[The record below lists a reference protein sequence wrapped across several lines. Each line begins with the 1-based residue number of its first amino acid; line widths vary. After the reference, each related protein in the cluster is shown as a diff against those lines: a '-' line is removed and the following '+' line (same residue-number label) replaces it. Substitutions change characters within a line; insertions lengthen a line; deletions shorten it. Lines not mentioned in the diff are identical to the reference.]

1 MNKLVVKN
9 ADYVHFVYLADVVY
23 LHKSKSSTLFALN
36 NRQALVGDA
45 EFSYYEA
52 MLTGH
57 RFVKPWPGFL
67 VNTAH
72 IVEVRTK
79 WPRLLI
85 LTNGKRIPLAPHLRR
100 TVEEIIEG
108 RNL

>member
-1 MNKLVVKN
+1 MNKLVIKN
-9 ADYVHFVYLADVVY
+9 ADYVHFVFLADVVY

-36 NRQALVGDA
+36 NRPPLVGEA
-45 EFSYYEA
+45 AFTYYEA
-52 MLTGH
+52 LLTGQ

-67 VNTAH
+67 VNAAH

-85 LTNGKRIPLAPHLRR
+85 LSNGKKIPLAPHLKG
-100 TVEEIIEG
+100 TVEKIIEC
-108 RNL
+108 RNP